1 MVTEIVVEIVSNL
14 YSNEEKAM
22 SLTLSIMNKV
32 IKPELKSIALDA
44 IEEYQIFREN
54 SNNAYNQDTS
64 MNFSIA
70 NSEIYYAPRES
81 SHSEF
86 LEIINAGSGP
96 ASLDGVSL
104 SDGVEFEFSVGT
116 ELAPGERII
125 LVSDKVAFAKSASS

>member
-22 SLTLSIMNKV
+22 SLTVNIMNKV

-70 NSEIYYAPRES
+70 NSEIYYAPQHDERQIDTQLSARDSVLEKES
-81 SHSEF
+81 TRTKHLIE
-86 LEIINAGSGP
+86 
-96 ASLDGVSL
+96 
-104 SDGVEFEFSVGT
+104 
-116 ELAPGERII
+116 
-125 LVSDKVAFAKSASS
+125 SAEMQR

>member
-1 MVTEIVVEIVSNL
+1 MVTEIVVEIVSHL

-70 NSEIYYAPRES
+70 NSEIYYAPQHDDQPQIDTQLSARDSVLEKES
-81 SHSEF
+81 TRTKHLIESNEMQ
-86 LEIINAGSGP
+86 
-96 ASLDGVSL
+96 
-104 SDGVEFEFSVGT
+104 
-116 ELAPGERII
+116 R
-125 LVSDKVAFAKSASS
+125 